1 MTQSEASV
9 GPPAP
14 ALRPLAE
21 QTSGSGMQSGVAEWA
36 AAMVGVRAAA
46 DGDPLPPHS
55 SDCAG
60 CGPANEA
67 GIALRAS
74 KSASGV
80 RAFHTFDERQV
91 GAPGIAHGGLV
102 ATAFDDLFGFVL
114 YTVEALAVTRSIT
127 VDYLAPFRLH
137 EEYLFEAHVENQVGR
152 RIQMK
157 AEARDGHGQLVGRAN
172 ATFVAVGIDH
182 FEPQRVDH

>member
-1 MTQSEASV
+1 MTQSEPPVS
-9 GPPAP
+9 PPAP
-14 ALRPLAE
+14 ALRPLAAQSSE
-21 QTSGSGMQSGVAEWA
+21 SSMQSGLAEWA

-55 SDCAG
+55 SHCAG

-67 GIALRAS
+67 SIGLRAS

-80 RAFHTFDERQV
+80 RAFHTFDDRQV

-102 ATAFDDLFGFVL
+102 ATVFDDLFGFVL

-137 EEYLFEAHVENQVGR
+137 EEYRFEAHIETRVGR

-157 AEARDGHGQLVGRAN
+157 AEARDGHGQLVGRAV

-182 FEPQRVDH
+182 FEPRRVGH